1 MTMGSQQNC
10 TCHHGVNAPSGS
22 FERPNHFKK
31 TTEADRHS
39 GPSPTEIYVFFSSE
53 CFNMHGKHN
62 TVFQYPIGP
71 SCSMVI
77 ALRSATGSAQ
87 CCTLGA
93 ARVLPGGNPEPPA
106 VASTTF
112 STCGVA
118 VRWQS
123 VRSIYMEQWR
133 QSHLD
138 EKVLVCSCQCC
149 TLTCSAA
156 AARGR
161 ECCILGNIDL
171 RQPN

>member
-1 MTMGSQQNC
+1 MIYSTPVAPFDRAGPAAS
-10 TCHHGVNAPSGS
+10 NAPICTIWFILKTKS
-22 FERPNHFKK
+22 FLKNYGGRPPLR
-31 TTEADRHS
+31 TEPN
-39 GPSPTEIYVFFSSE
+39 GNLCIFSSE

-93 ARVLPGGNPEPPA
+93 ARVRPGGSPEPPA

-123 VRSIYMEQWR
+123 VKSIYM
-133 QSHLD
+133 
-138 EKVLVCSCQCC
+138 KQCA
-149 TLTCSAA
+149 SVES
-156 AARGR
+156 G
-161 ECCILGNIDL
+161 
-171 RQPN
+171 